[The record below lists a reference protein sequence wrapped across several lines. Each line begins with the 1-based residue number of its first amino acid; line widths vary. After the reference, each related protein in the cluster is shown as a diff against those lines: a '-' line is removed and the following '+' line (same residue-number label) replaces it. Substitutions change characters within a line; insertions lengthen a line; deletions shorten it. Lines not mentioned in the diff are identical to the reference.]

1 MAKKIPRVSAKVP
14 KLRRPSRASFKS
26 FKVLVTGLLLL
37 SIILLGGAGY
47 VWYKN
52 ILTDSDRVFYGM
64 LSKSLQTDS
73 VSRTV
78 TQTSSLRNVTQ
89 TYNLTYRPTP
99 IAESET
105 TIEQVG
111 ENRETNSVTTRSIGT
126 KDVDYVQYTDIQITN
141 VTGKPETKE
150 ILGQW
155 AKRDKNTETGE
166 APQLLSEALFMFV
179 PFGNLASEKRE
190 ELVSKMR
197 ENKSYSFKEGKLE
210 MSGLRP
216 VMTYEVAIKPKA
228 LVEVLGAYVQET
240 GIGDASQLD
249 PASYEQAENVHVRIT
264 VDLLSRHLK
273 EMTFIGDTRKETYS
287 SYGVKRDIQLPKDT
301 ISISDLQTRLQKLQ

>member
-1 MAKKIPRVSAKVP
+1 MAKKIPRVSVKVP
-14 KLRRPSRASFKS
+14 KLRRPGRASFKS
-26 FKVLVTGLLLL
+26 FKVVTSAMLVL
-37 SIILLGGAGY
+37 SILLLGGAGY

-64 LSKSLQTDS
+64 LGKSLQTDS

-78 TQTSSLRNVTQ
+78 TQTSSLRNVKQ

-99 IAESET
+99 IAESQT

-111 ENRETNSVTTRSIGT
+111 ENRETNTVTTRSIGT
-126 KDVDYVQYTDIQITN
+126 KDLDFVQYTDIQITN

-155 AKRDKNTETGE
+155 AKRDKNAETGE
-166 APQLLSEALFMFV
+166 APQLLSEALFMFI
-179 PFGNLASEKRE
+179 PFGNLSDENKDQ
-190 ELVSKMR
+190 LTSKMR

-216 VMTYEVAIKPKA
+216 VMSYDVAIKPKA
-228 LVEVLGAYVQET
+228 LVEVLSAYVQET

-249 PASYEQAENVHVRIT
+249 PASYAQAEDVHVKIT
-264 VDLLSRHLK
+264 VDVLTRHLK
-273 EMTFIGDTRKETYS
+273 EITFIGDTRAETYA
-287 SYGVKRDIQLPKDT
+287 SYGVKRNIQLPKDT
-301 ISISDLQTRLQKLQ
+301 ITISELQTRLQTLQ